1 MVGRYID
8 KIDEPLATQLH
19 GLFTAPDGLLA
30 DLQVSMV
37 SFNNNPGNQTGKIV
51 YSPKKCWDGYTL
63 LNSLAPRTDT
73 PYFTRLIDMEG
84 NIVKEWTLFPFPAKM
99 LPGGHILGGAPGGLP
114 NHQEMGALVQTDWC
128 GNAVWQWS
136 GFSEPGGARWH
147 HDFQREGNPVGYFA
161 PGLTPLTLGG
171 KTLILAHYNPPLSE
185 TSHISD
191 LALEDDAIYEVD
203 WAGNVLWEWH
213 AWEHFDQMGF
223 DDVAKEAIRTIQVG
237 APENIGG
244 GFPETDW
251 QHINAISYLGPNK
264 WYAMGDLRFHP
275 DNIIWDG
282 RSSNIIAII
291 ARHDHPRG
299 KWRSGD
305 IVWKIG
311 PDYSPGTPE
320 HKLGQ
325 IIGQHMAHMIPKGL
339 PGAGNILLFDNGGLA
354 GFGSLYPGLPPYW
367 PTTYRN
373 YSRVIEFDP
382 RTLEI
387 VWEYENKIPRD
398 SERKFFS
405 WFISGAQRLLNGNTL
420 ITEGSTGRV
429 FEVTCHGEIVWEY
442 INPYVAQGF
451 GRAVYR
457 AYRVPCWWVPANQTC
472 PAPLPP

>member
-1 MVGRYID
+1 
-8 KIDEPLATQLH
+8 
-19 GLFTAPDGLLA
+19 LFTAPDGLLY
-30 DLQVSMV
+30 DLQVSIMT
-37 SFNNNPGNQTGKIV
+37 FDNNPGGKTGTIV
-51 YSPKKCWDGYTL
+51 YDPKKCWHGYTL
-63 LNSLAPRTDT
+63 LSSLVPRTDT
-73 PYFTRLIDMEG
+73 LYFTRLIDMEG
-84 NIVKEWTLFPFPAKM
+84 NIVKEWPLFPFPAKM
-99 LPGGHILGGAPGGLP
+99 LPGGHILGGNPTGGLP
-114 NHQEMGALVQTDWC
+114 NHPEMGALVQMDWC
-128 GNAVWQWS
+128 GNPVWQWVHP
-136 GFSEPGGARWH
+136 GNPGGARQH
-147 HDFQREGNPVGYFA
+147 HDYEREGNPVGYFA

-171 KTLILAHYNPPLSE
+171 KTLILAHYNPPLSD

-191 LALEDDAIYEVD
+191 LPLEDDAIYEVD

-213 AWEHFDQMGF
+213 AWEHFEQMGF

-251 QHINAISYLGPNK
+251 QHINATSYLGPNK
-264 WYAMGDLRFHP
+264 WYDKGDLRFHP

-291 ARHDHPRG
+291 ARHDQKHG
-299 KWRSGD
+299 KWKCKSGD

-311 PDYSPGTPE
+311 PNYSPGTEE

-325 IIGQHMAHMIPKGL
+325 IIGQHMAHMIPQGL

-354 GFGSLYPGLPPYW
+354 GFGSLYPGLPAFW
-367 PTTYRN
+367 PNTYRN

-387 VWEYENKIPRD
+387 VWEYENKTPPTPPD
-398 SERKFFS
+398 TTPRKFFS
-405 WFISGAQRLLNGNTL
+405 WFISGAQRLPNGNTL

-429 FEVTCHGEIVWEY
+429 FELTRHGEMVWEY
-442 INPYVAQGF
+442 INPYSAAGF

-457 AYRVPCWWVPANQTC
+457 AYRVPSSWVPENE
-472 PAPLPP
+472 